1 MALLHFL
8 EDESVL
14 LSSAN
19 DVLIIKWRHRGTA
32 GTQTPEARTCRQ
44 IGGAN

>member
-8 EDESVL
+8 EDETVL

-19 DVLIIKWRHRGTA
+19 DVLIVKWRHSGTA
-32 GTQTPEARTCRQ
+32 ATQTTEARTCRQ